1 MKTIEEIIKKLI
13 NNQIDYNIFIKF
25 NSKTAMEKTA
35 LINLIRKAVSEGYIQ
50 KTDNNL
56 LRATKEGKHYIKKI
70 EGKEE
75 IPKTVQ
81 NKRISVNVQNAK
93 LDSKIIA
100 EAYNIKSDFS
110 EELSNIANEINNK
123 TIFDNKSDRIDLRE
137 LKTITIDNETSKDLD
152 DAVSLEK
159 IEDKYKIYV
168 HISDVSHFIDLD
180 SPLDLE
186 ARKRGNSS
194 YLIDRVYNMFPEIL
208 SNNIMSLNENEDRF
222 ALTLIFVIDGKGDI
236 IESNICKSL
245 IKSDRRLSY
254 NYADYIINKRV
265 EEETWLLELMENLF
279 EVKNILYKKRK
290 EGKGLEFDNNDI
302 KIILNE
308 EGVPTE
314 FFAENKKESARI
326 IEELM
331 ILSNG
336 VVAKKL
342 KDYDGAIYR
351 YHGSPDEYRFN
362 NFKILAHNKGYELK
376 RLEDGSYD
384 IKGFLENIKG
394 RAEENLLISVLL
406 RSMTPSSYSVKN
418 KSHFGLGLDYY
429 SYFTSPIRRY
439 ADLLTHRI
447 VKSTIID
454 GISGNYEID
463 SKLKDLCK
471 DCCEELSLLDK
482 TSNKAERHVRQ
493 IKAARYM
500 KDRLGDEYYGIISS
514 MFNNGIT
521 VEIEGL
527 EIEGFIESHYVGA
540 DYRFY
545 ADMQSVFIDKSKA
558 YELGDRVRIFVASV
572 NIENGRINF
581 SL

>member
-137 LKTITIDNETSKDLD
+137 LKTITIDDETSKDLD

-159 IEDKYKIYV
+159 IEDKYKVYI

-222 ALTLIFVIDGKGDI
+222 ALTLIFVIDGKDDI

-290 EGKGLEFDNNDI
+290 SGKGLEFDNNDI
-302 KIILNE
+302 KIILNK

-342 KDYDGAIYR
+342 KDYEGALYR

-447 VKSTIID
+447 VKSTII
-454 GISGNYEID
+454 SGNYEID

-514 MFNNGIT
+514 MSNNGIT

>member
-208 SNNIMSLNENEDRF
+208 SNNIMSLNENKDRF

-290 EGKGLEFDNNDI
+290 AGKGLEFDNNDI

-384 IKGFLENIKG
+384 IKGLLENIKG

-514 MFNNGIT
+514 MSNNGIT

>member
-159 IEDKYKIYV
+159 IEDKYKVYI

-290 EGKGLEFDNNDI
+290 AGKGLEFDNNDI

-342 KDYDGAIYR
+342 KDYEGALYR

-447 VKSTIID
+447 VKSTII
-454 GISGNYEID
+454 SGNYEID

-514 MFNNGIT
+514 MSNNGIT

>member
-13 NNQIDYNIFIKF
+13 SNQIDYNIFIKF

-56 LRATKEGKHYIKKI
+56 LRATKEGRHYIKKI

-208 SNNIMSLNENEDRF
+208 SNNIMSLNENKDRF
-222 ALTLIFVIDGKGDI
+222 ALTLILVIDGKGDI

-265 EEETWLLELMENLF
+265 EEETWLLELIENLF

-290 EGKGLEFDNNDI
+290 AGKGLEFDNNDI

-314 FFAENKKESARI
+314 FFAEKKKESARI

-342 KDYDGAIYR
+342 KDYDGALYR

-447 VKSTIID
+447 VKSTII
-454 GISGNYEID
+454 SGNYEID

-500 KDRLGDEYYGIISS
+500 KDKLGDEYYGIISS
-514 MFNNGIT
+514 MSNNGIT

>member
-137 LKTITIDNETSKDLD
+137 LKTITIDDETSKDLD

-159 IEDKYKIYV
+159 IEDKYKVYI

-222 ALTLIFVIDGKGDI
+222 ALTLIFVIDGKDDI

-290 EGKGLEFDNNDI
+290 SGKGLEFDNNDI
-302 KIILNE
+302 KIILNK

-342 KDYDGAIYR
+342 KDYEGALYR

-447 VKSTIID
+447 VKSTII
-454 GISGNYEID
+454 SGNYEID

-514 MFNNGIT
+514 MSNNGIT

-558 YELGDRVRIFVASV
+558 YELGYRVRIFVASV